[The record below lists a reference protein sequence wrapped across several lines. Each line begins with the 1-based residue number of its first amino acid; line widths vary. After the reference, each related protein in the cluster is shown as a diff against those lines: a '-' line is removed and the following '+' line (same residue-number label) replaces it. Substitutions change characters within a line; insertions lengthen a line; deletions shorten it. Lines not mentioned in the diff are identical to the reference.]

1 MRMFNK
7 HSTLTVPL
15 STWIPTGM
23 LNSGGYDKF
32 TPEVKKIIDDAFEE
46 IVELIKTNNYS
57 IIYLSS

>member
-1 MRMFNK
+1 
-7 HSTLTVPL
+7 
-15 STWIPTGM
+15 M